1 MQALVLALL
10 GIATTFG
17 YLKKVGYLPEAA
29 PFLLDI
35 LSMFVLVLVLVRG
48 TQSGFRYVRPVYWI
62 IFGAVMLVIACG
74 AIANQVA
81 PGPIVSG
88 LRYYVRGVPFFLLP
102 AVYAFSEHNVMQQ
115 LRLMLAVA
123 LLQLPIS
130 INQRLQN
137 IRVHGST
144 GDTTQGTL
152 LNSGILSVFL
162 IAAVLVVI
170 GLGLRNVIKARTA
183 GLLFVI
189 LIIPTTLNET
199 KATLLLLPLSVLIVF
214 LAGAKPGARLKAA
227 IVAATAVSIFLAVF
241 VPVYDSLIETRA
253 YGTRLGDFF
262 TSESSV
268 SRYVYSG
275 AQIGK
280 AENVG
285 RLDSIIVSLQ
295 FLHEDPVRSVV
306 GVGIGNASRSQLGEQ
321 FSGAYFGVLGPFVL
335 TSFSMVSTELGLFGL
350 ALAWLLHWRVFVDAS
365 AISKEDRNVF
375 AGIATGWCGVVAL
388 LTAAYF
394 YKSLIVYDSV
404 TTLFW
409 YFSGLVAAERMRREE
424 AAASVA
430 ITLATTSHHPG
441 VRPT

>member
-137 IRVHGST
+137 IWVHGSI
-144 GDTTQGTL
+144 GDTT
-152 LNSGILSVFL
+152 
-162 IAAVLVVI
+162 
-170 GLGLRNVIKARTA
+170 
-183 GLLFVI
+183 
-189 LIIPTTLNET
+189 
-199 KATLLLLPLSVLIVF
+199 
-214 LAGAKPGARLKAA
+214 
-227 IVAATAVSIFLAVF
+227 
-241 VPVYDSLIETRA
+241 
-253 YGTRLGDFF
+253 
-262 TSESSV
+262 
-268 SRYVYSG
+268 
-275 AQIGK
+275 
-280 AENVG
+280 
-285 RLDSIIVSLQ
+285 
-295 FLHEDPVRSVV
+295 
-306 GVGIGNASRSQLGEQ
+306 
-321 FSGAYFGVLGPFVL
+321 
-335 TSFSMVSTELGLFGL
+335 
-350 ALAWLLHWRVFVDAS
+350 
-365 AISKEDRNVF
+365 
-375 AGIATGWCGVVAL
+375 
-388 LTAAYF
+388 
-394 YKSLIVYDSV
+394 
-404 TTLFW
+404 
-409 YFSGLVAAERMRREE
+409 
-424 AAASVA
+424 
-430 ITLATTSHHPG
+430 
-441 VRPT
+441 

>member
-1 MQALVLALL
+1 MQVLVLALL
-10 GIATTFG
+10 VIATTFG
-17 YLKKVGYLPEAA
+17 YLKKVGYLPDAA
-29 PFLLDI
+29 PFLLDV
-35 LSMFVLVLVLVRG
+35 LSIFVLVLVLARG
-48 TQSGFRYVRPVYWI
+48 IQSGFRYVRPVYWM
-62 IFGAVMLVIACG
+62 IFLAVLLVIACG
-74 AIANQVA
+74 AIANKVA

-102 AVYAFSEHNVMQQ
+102 AVYAFSERDLTQQ
-115 LRLMLAVA
+115 LKLMLAIS
-123 LLQLPIS
+123 LLQLPLSIS
-130 INQRLQN
+130 QRLQN
-137 IRVHGST
+137 IRMHGST

-170 GLGLRNVIKARTA
+170 GLGMRKVIKARTA

-189 LIIPTTLNET
+189 LIVPTTLNET
-199 KATLLLLPLSVLIVF
+199 KATLLLLPVSVLIVF
-214 LAGAKPGARLKAA
+214 LVGTRPGERLRAS
-227 IVAATAVSIFLAVF
+227 IVAATAVAAFLAIF

-262 TSESSV
+262 TSEHRV

-275 AQIGK
+275 AQIGNT
-280 AENVG
+280 ESVG

-295 FLHEDPVRSVV
+295 FLNEDPVRSVV

-321 FSGAYFGVLGPFVL
+321 FSGEYLGVLGPFIL

-365 AISKEDRNVF
+365 AISKEDRSVF
-375 AGIATGWCGVVAL
+375 SGVATGWCGVVAL

-394 YKSLIVYDSV
+394 YKSLIIYDSV

-424 AAASVA
+424 AAKDVA
-430 ITLATTSHHPG
+430 MALGINSRHRG
-441 VRPT
+441 VRTT